1 MLSNDTRKIIDDARD
16 TLVGQIPVPMMQCQQ
31 ITLALTYKFMSDDD
45 QRAERL
51 GGERHYFAGDLE
63 PYGWD
68 KIMSLRLDDMQR
80 SELYRAGLGALQE
93 SDSMPAVFRE
103 IFKDAVVPFGDHRT
117 LALFLSTMD
126 RMVYDD
132 SEKLGD
138 AYEYLL
144 KTAEAQAD
152 AGQFRTP
159 RHIIDFIVK
168 IINPQKHE
176 VIIDPACGTAGFLVS
191 AYQHVKS
198 EHELPGGGTSLSVPD
213 FTRLADNLKGYD
225 ISPEMTKLAMANMY
239 LHTQDKNPN
248 IDNYD
253 TLTSTDHWNE
263 YADVMLANPPF
274 MTPKGGIRP
283 HSRFRVPAKRAEV
296 LFVDYIASHLNE
308 HGRAGI
314 IVPEGI
320 IFQSQNAYR
329 QLRRLLLDESLVAVI
344 SLPGGVF
351 QPYSG
356 VKTSILILDKVLA
369 PKTDFVAF
377 FKVEND
383 GLDLGAQRRRIGQ
396 DDLPVVTDD
405 INEYLRRLRESESL
419 DGFELQTG
427 LVVEKERI
435 AEGGDYNLS
444 GERYRE
450 SGLET
455 GAFPSVPIGSVCV
468 VNPRKS
474 QLADRDPDLAVSFVP
489 MVDLN
494 ENRMAFEPREQKVLS
509 EVLGGYTYFADDDV
523 LLAKVTPCFENGKA
537 GMARGLLNG
546 IGFGSSEFYV
556 LRCGDQVLPEWIYRC
571 VTHPKFRSMGKAQM
585 TGTGGLQR
593 VPRDFVQG
601 FEIPL
606 PPLEVQRELVAEIEG
621 YQRVIDGARAVVDNW
636 RPRITVDAECP
647 TAGIS
652 DLVASAPYS
661 FKAGPFGSSLKKE
674 CYVPAGYKVYGQ
686 EQVIRGDAHYGDY
699 YIDDDKYR
707 ELENCKVQAGDV
719 LVSLVGTYGKIL
731 IIPDEHEPGIINPRL
746 VKITL
751 DREKM
756 VPEFFA
762 YLFAQ
767 DFTSSQMHAVSHGG
781 TINILSM
788 QTLKRLQLPVPPVE
802 TQQAIVSEIEE
813 ERELVSANRELMER
827 MEQRIQDAV
836 ARVWA
841 A

>member
-1 MLSNDTRKIIDDARD
+1 MNVLSNDTRKIIDDARD

-68 KIMSLRLDDMQR
+68 KIMSLRMDDTQR

-168 IINPQKHE
+168 IIDPQKHE

-198 EHELPGGGTSLSVPD
+198 QHELPGGGSSLSVPD
-213 FTRLADNLKGYD
+213 LTRLADNLKGYD
-225 ISPEMTKLAMANMY
+225 ISPEMNKLAMANMY

-253 TLTSTDHWNE
+253 TLTSTDHWSE

-283 HSRFRVPAKRAEV
+283 HSRFRVAAKRAEV

-329 QLRRLLLDESLVAVI
+329 QLRRILLDESLVAVI

-351 QPYSG
+351 NPYSG
-356 VKTSILILDKVLA
+356 VKTSILIMDKVLA
-369 PKTDFVAF
+369 PKTDYVAF
-377 FKVEND
+377 FKVGND
-383 GLDLGAQRRRIGQ
+383 GYDLGTQRRPISQ
-396 DDLPVVTDD
+396 DDLPGVTDEV
-405 INEYLRRLRESESL
+405 NEYLRRLRVGETVDEYQSTRGSIVAKSKVAA
-419 DGFELQTG
+419 DGE
-427 LVVEKERI
+427 
-435 AEGGDYNLS
+435 YNLS
-444 GERYRE
+444 GERYSVADVAE
-450 SGLET
+450 SQWPLVKVGEAFGRSTKTVMPCDLEGPLTYVGLENISQDT
-455 GAFPSVPIGSVCV
+455 GHLVGDTVAE
-468 VNPRKS
+468 NPATIKS
-474 QLADRDPDLAVSFVP
+474 LK
-489 MVDLN
+489 N
-494 ENRMAFEPREQKVLS
+494 EFEPGEILYGKLRPNLNKVWLS
-509 EVLGGYTYFADDDV
+509 D
-523 LLAKVTPCFENGKA
+523 
-537 GMARGLLNG
+537 RSG
-546 IGFGSSEFYV
+546 ICSTDIYV
-556 LRCGDQVLPEWIYRC
+556 IR
-571 VTHPKFRSMGKAQM
+571 PKQDNITTELYAYIFRSRRFNDAVVSQVKGAQ
-585 TGTGGLQR
+585 LPR
-593 VPRDFVQG
+593 VGWDAIERL
-601 FEIPL
+601 EIPL

-621 YQRVIDGARAVVDNW
+621 YQRVVDGARAVVDNW
-636 RPRITVDAECP
+636 YPRVDVDPEWPIVPLQEACDIRRGKFSHRPSRP
-647 TAGIS
+647 T
-652 DLVASAPYS
+652 
-661 FKAGPFGSSLKKE
+661 FLK
-674 CYVPAGYKVYGQ
+674 
-686 EQVIRGDAHYGDY
+686 
-699 YIDDDKYR
+699 
-707 ELENCKVQAGDV
+707 
-719 LVSLVGTYGKIL
+719 
-731 IIPDEHEPGIINPRL
+731 
-746 VKITL
+746 
-751 DREKM
+751 
-756 VPEFFA
+756 
-762 YLFAQ
+762 
-767 DFTSSQMHAVSHGG
+767 
-781 TINILSM
+781 
-788 QTLKRLQLPVPPVE
+788 
-802 TQQAIVSEIEE
+802 
-813 ERELVSANRELMER
+813 
-827 MEQRIQDAV
+827 
-836 ARVWA
+836 
-841 A
+841 

>member
-63 PYGWD
+63 PYSWD
-68 KIMSLRLDDMQR
+68 KIMSLRLDDTQR
-80 SELYRAGLGALQE
+80 SELYRAGIGTLQE

-103 IFKDAVVPFGDHRT
+103 IFKDAVVPFGDNRT
-117 LALFLSTMD
+117 LALFLGTMD

-168 IINPQKHE
+168 IIDPQKHE

-191 AYQHVKS
+191 AYQHVRS
-198 EHELPGGGTSLSVPD
+198 QHEMPGGGSSLSVPD
-213 FTRLADNLKGYD
+213 LTRLADNLKGYD

-274 MTPKGGIRP
+274 MTPRGGIRP

-329 QLRRLLLDESLVAVI
+329 QLRRFLLDESLVAVV

-351 QPYSG
+351 NPYSG

-369 PKTDFVAF
+369 PKTDYVAF
-377 FKVEND
+377 FKVGND
-383 GLDLGAQRRRIGQ
+383 GYDLGAQRRPIGK
-396 DDLPVVTDD
+396 DDLPTVTDE
-405 INEYLRRLRESESL
+405 ISEYLRRLRSSDSL
-419 DGFELQTG
+419 DDFAPQTG
-427 LVVEKERI
+427 LVVDKDWI
-435 AEGGDYNLS
+435 ADDGDYNLS

-450 SGLET
+450 NIRSDSQYQLVQLREISEKPKYGSPASKAEFDGKVRYVRITDITDSGRLKDYDLVSPSEIDSQYFLELNDLLI
-455 GAFPSVPIGSVCV
+455 ARSGSVGRTYLHEAMSMV
-468 VNPRKS
+468 HQYAGYLIRFRIDPAKALPKYVYQVTKSGAWERWITENSKVGTINNVNAKQYS
-474 QLADRDPDLAVSFVP
+474 
-489 MVDLN
+489 
-494 ENRMAFEPREQKVLS
+494 AFA
-509 EVLGGYTYFADDDV
+509 F
-523 LLAKVTPCFENGKA
+523 
-537 GMARGLLNG
+537 
-546 IGFGSSEFYV
+546 
-556 LRCGDQVLPEWIYRC
+556 
-571 VTHPKFRSMGKAQM
+571 
-585 TGTGGLQR
+585 
-593 VPRDFVQG
+593 
-601 FEIPL
+601 PL

-621 YQRVIDGARAVVDNW
+621 YQRVLDGARAVVDNW
-636 RPRITVDAECP
+636 YPRVDVDPEWPIVPLQEACDIQRGKFSHRPRNEPRFYGGNYPFIQTGDVVRADGGKIRYTQTLNDEGLAVSKLFEPPLVVITIAANIGDTAVLDFPCCFPDSVIGLIPNDRTDAWFLELMMR
-647 TAGIS
+647 A
-652 DLVASAPYS
+652 
-661 FKAGPFGSSLKKE
+661 KKE
-674 CYVPAGYKVYGQ
+674 YLTQIAP
-686 EQVIRGDAHYGDY
+686 
-699 YIDDDKYR
+699 
-707 ELENCKVQAGDV
+707 QA
-719 LVSLVGTYGKIL
+719 
-731 IIPDEHEPGIINPRL
+731 
-746 VKITL
+746 
-751 DREKM
+751 
-756 VPEFFA
+756 
-762 YLFAQ
+762 AQ
-767 DFTSSQMHAVSHGG
+767 KN
-781 TINILSM
+781 INIEILK
-788 QTLKRLQLPVPPVE
+788 TLEIPLPSLAV
-802 TQQAIVSEIEE
+802 QQAVVAEIES
-813 ERELVSANRELMER
+813 ERALVSANRELVER
-827 MEQRIQDAV
+827 MEQRIQDTI
-836 ARVWA
+836 ARVWEG
-841 A
+841 

>member
-1 MLSNDTRKIIDDARD
+1 MNVLSNDTRKIIDDARD

-68 KIMSLRLDDMQR
+68 KIMSLRLDDTQR

-103 IFKDAVVPFGDHRT
+103 IFRDAVVPFGDHRT

-198 EHELPGGGTSLSVPD
+198 QHELPVGGTSLSVPD

-248 IDNYD
+248 IANYD

-283 HSRFRVPAKRAEV
+283 HSRFRVAAKKAEV

-329 QLRRLLLDESLVAVI
+329 QLRRFLLDESLVAVI
-344 SLPGGVF
+344 SLPSWRV
-351 QPYSG
+351 QP
-356 VKTSILILDKVLA
+356 L
-369 PKTDFVAF
+369 
-377 FKVEND
+377 
-383 GLDLGAQRRRIGQ
+383 QRRQNVHPDTGQ
-396 DDLPVVTDD
+396 GRGSD
-405 INEYLRRLRESESL
+405 NGSRRFLQCSE
-419 DGFELQTG
+419 
-427 LVVEKERI
+427 
-435 AEGGDYNLS
+435 
-444 GERYRE
+444 
-450 SGLET
+450 
-455 GAFPSVPIGSVCV
+455 
-468 VNPRKS
+468 
-474 QLADRDPDLAVSFVP
+474 
-489 MVDLN
+489 
-494 ENRMAFEPREQKVLS
+494 
-509 EVLGGYTYFADDDV
+509 
-523 LLAKVTPCFENGKA
+523 
-537 GMARGLLNG
+537 
-546 IGFGSSEFYV
+546 
-556 LRCGDQVLPEWIYRC
+556 
-571 VTHPKFRSMGKAQM
+571 
-585 TGTGGLQR
+585 
-593 VPRDFVQG
+593 
-601 FEIPL
+601 
-606 PPLEVQRELVAEIEG
+606 
-621 YQRVIDGARAVVDNW
+621 
-636 RPRITVDAECP
+636 
-647 TAGIS
+647 
-652 DLVASAPYS
+652 
-661 FKAGPFGSSLKKE
+661 
-674 CYVPAGYKVYGQ
+674 
-686 EQVIRGDAHYGDY
+686 
-699 YIDDDKYR
+699 
-707 ELENCKVQAGDV
+707 
-719 LVSLVGTYGKIL
+719 
-731 IIPDEHEPGIINPRL
+731 
-746 VKITL
+746 
-751 DREKM
+751 
-756 VPEFFA
+756 
-762 YLFAQ
+762 
-767 DFTSSQMHAVSHGG
+767 
-781 TINILSM
+781 
-788 QTLKRLQLPVPPVE
+788 
-802 TQQAIVSEIEE
+802 
-813 ERELVSANRELMER
+813 
-827 MEQRIQDAV
+827 
-836 ARVWA
+836 
-841 A
+841 

>member
-1 MLSNDTRKIIDDARD
+1 MNVLSNDTRKIIDDARD

-68 KIMSLRLDDMQR
+68 KIMSLRMDDTQR

-198 EHELPGGGTSLSVPD
+198 QHELPGGGTSLSVPD

-248 IDNYD
+248 IANYD
-253 TLTSTDHWNE
+253 TLTSADHWNE

-314 IVPEGI
+314 IVPEGV

-329 QLRRLLLDESLVAVI
+329 QLRRLLLDESLVVVI

-351 QPYSG
+351 NPYSG

-369 PKTDFVAF
+369 PKTDSVAF
-377 FKVEND
+377 FKIEND
-383 GLDLGAQRRRIGQ
+383 GYDLGAQRRPIGQ
-396 DDLPVVTDD
+396 DDLPAVAEE
-405 INEYLRRLRESESL
+405 INEYLRRLRVGESL
-419 DGFELQTG
+419 DDFAPQMG
-427 LVVEKERI
+427 LLVTKDRI
-435 AEGGDYNLS
+435 AGDGEYNLG

-450 SGLET
+450 SFTEPMAYPRTTLGTVAKFLMDGDWIESKDQSDSGIRLIQTGNIGLAEYIDKPQNARFISEET
-455 GAFPSVPIGSVCV
+455 FE
-468 VNPRKS
+468 R
-474 QLADRDPDLAVSFVP
+474 
-489 MVDLN
+489 LN
-494 ENRMAFEPREQKVLS
+494 CT
-509 EVLGGYTYFADDDV
+509 EVLPGDV
-523 LLAKVTPCFENGKA
+523 LVSRLPDPVGRACIAPYPTSGMRLITAVDCTIIRFDEQHVLPELFVALTKSDQYYKGVTGYLTGSTRSRISRTNLAKV
-537 GMARGLLNG
+537 
-546 IGFGSSEFYV
+546 
-556 LRCGDQVLPEWIYRC
+556 
-571 VTHPKFRSMGKAQM
+571 H
-585 TGTGGLQR
+585 
-593 VPRDFVQG
+593 
-601 FEIPL
+601 IPL
-606 PPLEVQRELVAEIEG
+606 PPLEVQREVVAEIEV

-636 RPRITVDAECP
+636 RPRFTVDPEWPLVEIGDICNLVNGRAFKPSDWSDADSGGLPIIRIQNLNSERSNFHYYTGEVRARYIVDQGELLFSWSGSRGTSFGAHIWNGGKAILNQHIFKVEFEGKTAKKAYLYNALNRAVAEVEQNLH
-647 TAGIS
+647 GGVG
-652 DLVASAPYS
+652 LVHITKGNLERIRIPLPPIA
-661 FKAGPFGSSLKKE
+661 L
-674 CYVPAGYKVYGQ
+674 Q
-686 EQVIRGDAHYGDY
+686 EDIVAEI
-699 YIDDDKYR
+699 
-707 ELENCKVQAGDV
+707 
-719 LVSLVGTYGKIL
+719 
-731 IIPDEHEPGIINPRL
+731 EHER
-746 VKITL
+746 
-751 DREKM
+751 
-756 VPEFFA
+756 A
-762 YLFAQ
+762 
-767 DFTSSQMHAVSHGG
+767 AV
-781 TINILSM
+781 T
-788 QTLKRLQLPVPPVE
+788 
-802 TQQAIVSEIEE
+802 
-813 ERELVSANRELMER
+813 ANRELAVK
-827 MEQRIQDAV
+827 MEQRIQDAI
-836 ARVWA
+836 ARVWQG
-841 A
+841 

>member
-51 GGERHYFAGDLE
+51 GGERHYFVGDLE

-68 KIMSLRLDDMQR
+68 KIMSLRLDDTQR

-198 EHELPGGGTSLSVPD
+198 QHDLQGGGSSLSVPD

-283 HSRFRVPAKRAEV
+283 HARFRVSASRAEV
-296 LFVDYIASHLNE
+296 LFVDYMASHLNE

-329 QLRRLLLDESLVAVI
+329 QLRRFLVDESLVAVI

-351 QPYSG
+351 NPYSG

-369 PKTDFVAF
+369 PKTDYVAF

-383 GLDLGAQRRRIGQ
+383 GYDLGAQRRPIGK
-396 DDLPVVTDD
+396 DDLPVVADEV
-405 INEYLRRLRESESL
+405 NEYLHCLRNGGSL
-419 DGFELQTG
+419 DKFMPRNG
-427 LVVEKERI
+427 LLVIKERIAADLDCNLSGERYLEHDARIHHFPMVHLGDVAEIIAGQSPPGTSYNVFGNGTPFYQGKTEFGEISIGEPAKWTTEPKRI
-435 AEGGDYNLS
+435 AEGGDIVMSVRAPVGPVNLTTQ
-444 GERYRE
+444 RIC
-450 SGLET
+450 
-455 GAFPSVPIGSVCV
+455 IG
-468 VNPRKS
+468 RG
-474 QLADRDPDLAVSFVP
+474 LAVIRPSP
-489 MVDLN
+489 
-494 ENRMAFEPREQKVLS
+494 ER
-509 EVLGGYTYFADDDV
+509 
-523 LLAKVTPCFENGKA
+523 LLTHYV
-537 GMARGLLNG
+537 
-546 IGFGSSEFYV
+546 FYV
-556 LRCGDQVLPEWIYRC
+556 LRGLESEI
-571 VTHPKFRSMGKAQM
+571 TGNLGATFASINKA
-585 TGTGGLQR
+585 
-593 VPRDFVQG
+593 DIAKI
-601 FEIPL
+601 EIPL

-621 YQRVIDGARAVVDNW
+621 YQRVVDGARAVVYNW
-636 RPRITVDAECP
+636 RPRIAVDPEWPVERVDELCEL
-647 TAGIS
+647 GRGRVIS
-652 DLVASAPYS
+652 KQTINANPGPYPVYS
-661 FKAGPFGSSLKKE
+661 SQTSDHGVFGYL
-674 CYVPAGYKVYGQ
+674 
-686 EQVIRGDAHYGDY
+686 GDY
-699 YIDDDKYR
+699 DFDGEYVTWTTDGANAGTVFHRTGKF
-707 ELENCKVQAGDV
+707 NCTNVC
-719 LVSLVGTYGKIL
+719 GTLKCKGEAVGKINMKYIAQML
-731 IIPDEHEPGIINPRL
+731 GQITKPYVVQVGNPKLMNKEVAR
-746 VKITL
+746 I
-751 DREKM
+751 
-756 VPEFFA
+756 
-762 YLFAQ
+762 
-767 DFTSSQMHAVSHGG
+767 
-781 TINILSM
+781 
-788 QTLKRLQLPVPPVE
+788 PVPLPSLD
-802 TQQAIVSEIEE
+802 TQQAIVSEIEAE
-813 ERELVSANRELMER
+813 QKLVSANHELVER
-827 MEQRIQDAV
+827 MEQRIQGTI
-836 ARVWA
+836 ARVWEG
-841 A
+841 